1 MSTSA
6 RKPNYTLPIIV
17 MFFLFAM
24 ISFVTGFQNPFGVIL
39 KAQLGLSNFQ
49 SQLGAAANFI
59 AYAIMGIPAG
69 MLLQKRGYKFS
80 AISAVLVGL
89 LGVAIM
95 FASSYLESKNAIFT
109 IYIIGALIAGFSM
122 CMLNTVVNPMLNTL
136 GGGGNKGN
144 QLIQFGGTLN
154 SLAATICP
162 IFVGILIGN
171 VTQETS
177 MSDARP
183 ALYVA
188 GGIFLLAFIVLGL
201 AKLPEPIL
209 DEQKAKKAAG
219 IVEEQPSLAGA
230 LGFRHFILGA
240 LAIFLYIGIEIGVPQ
255 IANVFMTAPTL
266 EQAQA
271 KVDEYNA
278 QLAKLAAVDPVAAQV
293 ANEIVNYQGNVE
305 AAEEANPIEQA
316 FESASEAM
324 TDPST
329 VGIETASAQVA
340 GCDHA
345 CGKDDCEGPCEEPCN
360 DACGKAACEHGG
372 EACEHAHACDHH
384 ACEKACDSVCDEAG
398 SPSAE
403 IVAAKAIVDGE
414 VPAGLGMGAA
424 VAGALV
430 GMYWFMML
438 IGRLIGGVVGGKVS
452 SRSMLTIVSTAALIL
467 LLLGIFC
474 DPATTVKVPGFS
486 SAGGGLAFEMVDA
499 PINVLFF
506 VLCGLCTSVMWGGIF
521 NLAVEGLGKY
531 TAAAS
536 GFFMVMVC
544 GGGII
549 LPIQAG
555 IADAFGYLTS
565 YWVLV
570 ACAAYL
576 LFYALIGSKVT
587 KRAE

>member
-1 MSTSA
+1 MSTQT
-6 RKPNYTLPIIV
+6 RKPNYTLPIVV

-69 MLLQKRGYKFS
+69 ILLQRKGYKFS

-89 LGVAIM
+89 VGVVIM
-95 FASSYLESKNAIFT
+95 FLSSLVEGQQLIFT
-109 IYIIGALIAGFSM
+109 VYLIGALVAGFSM

-136 GGGGNKGN
+136 GGGGKTGN

-171 VTQETS
+171 VSKETS
-177 MSDARP
+177 LIDAQP

-188 GGIFLLAFIVLGL
+188 GSVFLLAFVVLAL

-209 DEQKAKKAAG
+209 DEIKANKAAG
-219 IVEEQPSLAGA
+219 KAAAAAPSLGGA
-230 LGFRHFILGA
+230 LGFRHFVLGA
-240 LAIFLYIGIEIGVPQ
+240 IAIFLYIGIEIGIPQ
-255 IANVFMTAPTL
+255 IANVYMTAQTT
-266 EQAQA
+266 EQAQETIRLYEAQNTVAETVDPMAAVVAEELATAEAEETATEALNHEEEGFIAASTEMADPSAAGIAEATAQEESA
-271 KVDEYNA
+271 KCTGNDCCDKKVITVDEYE
-278 QLAKLAAVDPVAAQV
+278 AAQ
-293 ANEIVNYQGNVE
+293 AIVNGDIK
-305 AAEEANPIEQA
+305 P
-316 FESASEAM
+316 
-324 TDPST
+324 
-329 VGIETASAQVA
+329 
-340 GCDHA
+340 
-345 CGKDDCEGPCEEPCN
+345 
-360 DACGKAACEHGG
+360 
-372 EACEHAHACDHH
+372 
-384 ACEKACDSVCDEAG
+384 
-398 SPSAE
+398 
-403 IVAAKAIVDGE
+403 
-414 VPAGLGMGAA
+414 GLGIGAA
-424 VAGALV
+424 IAGALV

-438 IGRLIGGVVGGKVS
+438 IGRLVGGVVGGKIS
-452 SRSMLTIVSTAALIL
+452 SRAMLTGVASLSLIL
-467 LLLGIFC
+467 ILAGIFA
-474 DPATTVKVPGFS
+474 DPATTVSAPGFS
-486 SAGGGLAFEMVDA
+486 SDGGSLSFGMFEV
-499 PINVLFF
+499 PINILFF

-531 TAAAS
+531 TAVAS
-536 GFFMVMVC
+536 GFFMLMVC

-555 IADAFGYLTS
+555 IADSFGYLSS

-576 LFYALIGSKVT
+576 LFYALIGSKVS
-587 KRAE
+587 KRDDSAA

>member
-1 MSTSA
+1 MSTQT
-6 RKPNYTLPIIV
+6 RKPNYTLPIVV

-69 MLLQKRGYKFS
+69 ILLQRKGYKFS

-89 LGVAIM
+89 VGVVIM
-95 FASSYLESKNAIFT
+95 FLSSLVEGQQLIFT
-109 IYIIGALIAGFSM
+109 VYLIGALVAGFSM

-136 GGGGNKGN
+136 GGGGKTGN

-171 VTQETS
+171 VSKETS
-177 MSDARP
+177 LIVAQP

-188 GGIFLLAFIVLGL
+188 GSVFLLAFVVLAL

-209 DEQKAKKAAG
+209 DEIKANKAAG
-219 IVEEQPSLAGA
+219 KAAAAAPSLGGA
-230 LGFRHFILGA
+230 LGFRHFVLGA
-240 LAIFLYIGIEIGVPQ
+240 IAIFLYIGIEIGIPQ
-255 IANVFMTAPTL
+255 IANVYMTAQTT
-266 EQAQA
+266 EQAQETIRLYEAQNTVAETVDPMAAVVAEELATAEAEETATEALNHEEEGFIAASTEMADPSAAGIAEATAQEESA
-271 KVDEYNA
+271 KCTGNDCCDKKVITVDEYE
-278 QLAKLAAVDPVAAQV
+278 AAQ
-293 ANEIVNYQGNVE
+293 AIVNGDIK
-305 AAEEANPIEQA
+305 P
-316 FESASEAM
+316 
-324 TDPST
+324 
-329 VGIETASAQVA
+329 
-340 GCDHA
+340 
-345 CGKDDCEGPCEEPCN
+345 
-360 DACGKAACEHGG
+360 
-372 EACEHAHACDHH
+372 
-384 ACEKACDSVCDEAG
+384 
-398 SPSAE
+398 
-403 IVAAKAIVDGE
+403 
-414 VPAGLGMGAA
+414 GLGIGAA
-424 VAGALV
+424 IAGALV

-438 IGRLIGGVVGGKVS
+438 IGRLVGGVVGGKIS
-452 SRSMLTIVSTAALIL
+452 SRAMLTGVASLSLIL
-467 LLLGIFC
+467 ILAGIFA
-474 DPATTVKVPGFS
+474 DPATTVSAPGFS
-486 SAGGGLAFEMVDA
+486 SDGGSLSFGMFEV
-499 PINVLFF
+499 PINILFF

-531 TAAAS
+531 TAVAS

-555 IADAFGYLTS
+555 IADSFGYLSS

-576 LFYALIGSKVT
+576 LFYALIGSKVS
-587 KRAE
+587 KRDDSAA

>member
-1 MSTSA
+1 MSTQT
-6 RKPNYTLPIIV
+6 RKPNYTLPIVV

-69 MLLQKRGYKFS
+69 ILLQRKGYKFS

-89 LGVAIM
+89 VGVVIM
-95 FASSYLESKNAIFT
+95 FLSSLVEGQQLIFT
-109 IYIIGALIAGFSM
+109 VYLIGALVAGFSM

-136 GGGGNKGN
+136 GGGGKTGN

-171 VTQETS
+171 VSKETS
-177 MSDARP
+177 LIDAQP

-188 GGIFLLAFIVLGL
+188 GSVFLLAFVVLAL

-209 DEQKAKKAAG
+209 DEIKANKAAG
-219 IVEEQPSLAGA
+219 KAAAAAPSLGGA
-230 LGFRHFILGA
+230 LGFRHFVLGA
-240 LAIFLYIGIEIGVPQ
+240 IAIFLYIGIEIGIPQ
-255 IANVFMTAPTL
+255 IANVYMTAQTT
-266 EQAQA
+266 EQAQETIRLYEAQNTVAETVDPMAAVVAEELATAEAEETATEALNHEEEGFIAASTEMADPSAAGIAEATAQEESA
-271 KVDEYNA
+271 KCTGNDCCDKKVITVDEYE
-278 QLAKLAAVDPVAAQV
+278 AAQ
-293 ANEIVNYQGNVE
+293 AIVNGDIK
-305 AAEEANPIEQA
+305 P
-316 FESASEAM
+316 
-324 TDPST
+324 
-329 VGIETASAQVA
+329 
-340 GCDHA
+340 
-345 CGKDDCEGPCEEPCN
+345 
-360 DACGKAACEHGG
+360 
-372 EACEHAHACDHH
+372 
-384 ACEKACDSVCDEAG
+384 
-398 SPSAE
+398 
-403 IVAAKAIVDGE
+403 
-414 VPAGLGMGAA
+414 GLGIGAA
-424 VAGALV
+424 TAGALV

-438 IGRLIGGVVGGKVS
+438 IGRLVGGVVGGKIS
-452 SRSMLTIVSTAALIL
+452 SRAMLTGVASLSLIL
-467 LLLGIFC
+467 ILAGIFA
-474 DPATTVKVPGFS
+474 DPATTVSAPGFS
-486 SAGGGLAFEMVDA
+486 SDGGSLSFGMFEV
-499 PINVLFF
+499 PINILFF

-531 TAAAS
+531 TAVAS

-555 IADAFGYLTS
+555 IADSFGYLSS

-576 LFYALIGSKVT
+576 LFYALIGSKVS
-587 KRAE
+587 KRDDSAA

>member
-1 MSTSA
+1 
-6 RKPNYTLPIIV
+6 

-69 MLLQKRGYKFS
+69 ILLQRKGYKFS

-89 LGVAIM
+89 VGVVIM
-95 FASSYLESKNAIFT
+95 FLSSLVEGQQLIFT
-109 IYIIGALIAGFSM
+109 IYLIGALVAGFSM

-136 GGGGNKGN
+136 GGGGKTGN

-171 VTQETS
+171 VSKETS
-177 MSDARP
+177 LIDAQP

-188 GGIFLLAFIVLGL
+188 GGVFLLAFVVLAL

-209 DEQKAKKAAG
+209 DEIKANKAAG
-219 IVEEQPSLAGA
+219 KAAAAAPSLGGA
-230 LGFRHFILGA
+230 LGFRHFVLGA
-240 LAIFLYIGIEIGVPQ
+240 IAIFLYIGIEIGIPQ
-255 IANVFMTAPTL
+255 IANVYMTAQTT
-266 EQAQA
+266 EQAQETIRLYEAQNTVAETVDPMAAVVAEELATAEAEETATEALNHEEEGFIAASTEMADPSAAGIAEATAQEESA
-271 KVDEYNA
+271 KCTGNDCCDKKVITVDEYE
-278 QLAKLAAVDPVAAQV
+278 AAQ
-293 ANEIVNYQGNVE
+293 AIVNGDIK
-305 AAEEANPIEQA
+305 P
-316 FESASEAM
+316 
-324 TDPST
+324 
-329 VGIETASAQVA
+329 
-340 GCDHA
+340 
-345 CGKDDCEGPCEEPCN
+345 
-360 DACGKAACEHGG
+360 
-372 EACEHAHACDHH
+372 
-384 ACEKACDSVCDEAG
+384 
-398 SPSAE
+398 
-403 IVAAKAIVDGE
+403 
-414 VPAGLGMGAA
+414 GLGIGAA
-424 VAGALV
+424 IAGALV

-438 IGRLIGGVVGGKVS
+438 IGRLVGGVVGGKIS
-452 SRSMLTIVSTAALIL
+452 SRAMLTGVASLSLIL
-467 LLLGIFC
+467 ILAGIFA
-474 DPATTVKVPGFS
+474 DPATTVSAPGFS
-486 SAGGGLAFEMVDA
+486 SDGGSLSFGMFEV
-499 PINVLFF
+499 PINILFF

-531 TAAAS
+531 TAVAS

-555 IADAFGYLTS
+555 IADSFGYLSS

-576 LFYALIGSKVT
+576 LFYALIGSKVS
-587 KRAE
+587 KRDDSAA

>member
-1 MSTSA
+1 MSTQT
-6 RKPNYTLPIIV
+6 RKPNYTLPIVV

-69 MLLQKRGYKFS
+69 ILLQRKGYKFS

-89 LGVAIM
+89 VGVVIM
-95 FASSYLESKNAIFT
+95 FLSSLVEGQQLIFT
-109 IYIIGALIAGFSM
+109 VYLIGALVAGFSM

-136 GGGGNKGN
+136 GGGGKTGN

-171 VTQETS
+171 VSKETS
-177 MSDARP
+177 LIDAQP

-188 GGIFLLAFIVLGL
+188 GSVFLLAFVVLAL

-209 DEQKAKKAAG
+209 DEIKANKAAG
-219 IVEEQPSLAGA
+219 KAAAAAPSLGGA
-230 LGFRHFILGA
+230 LGFRHFVLGA
-240 LAIFLYIGIEIGVPQ
+240 IAIFLYIGIEIGIPQ
-255 IANVFMTAPTL
+255 IANVYMTAQTT
-266 EQAQA
+266 EQAQETIRLYEAQNTVAETVDPMAAVVAEELATAEAEETATEALNHEEEGFIAASTEMADPSAAGIAEATAQEESA
-271 KVDEYNA
+271 KCTGNDCCDKKVITVDEYE
-278 QLAKLAAVDPVAAQV
+278 AAQ
-293 ANEIVNYQGNVE
+293 AIVNGDIK
-305 AAEEANPIEQA
+305 P
-316 FESASEAM
+316 
-324 TDPST
+324 
-329 VGIETASAQVA
+329 
-340 GCDHA
+340 
-345 CGKDDCEGPCEEPCN
+345 
-360 DACGKAACEHGG
+360 
-372 EACEHAHACDHH
+372 
-384 ACEKACDSVCDEAG
+384 
-398 SPSAE
+398 
-403 IVAAKAIVDGE
+403 
-414 VPAGLGMGAA
+414 GLGIGAA
-424 VAGALV
+424 IAGALV

-438 IGRLIGGVVGGKVS
+438 IGRLVGGVVGGKIS
-452 SRSMLTIVSTAALIL
+452 SRAMLTGVASLSLIL
-467 LLLGIFC
+467 ILAGIFA
-474 DPATTVKVPGFS
+474 DPATTVSAPGFS
-486 SAGGGLAFEMVDA
+486 SDGGSLSFGMFEV
-499 PINVLFF
+499 PINILFF

-531 TAAAS
+531 TAVAS

-555 IADAFGYLTS
+555 IADSFGYLST
-565 YWVLV
+565 YWVLA

-576 LFYALIGSKVT
+576 LFYALIGSKVS
-587 KRAE
+587 KRDDSAA

>member
-1 MSTSA
+1 MSTQT
-6 RKPNYTLPIIV
+6 RKPNYTLPIVV

-69 MLLQKRGYKFS
+69 ILLQRKGYKFS

-89 LGVAIM
+89 VGVVIM
-95 FASSYLESKNAIFT
+95 FLSSLVEGQQLIFT
-109 IYIIGALIAGFSM
+109 IYLIGALVAGFSM

-136 GGGGNKGN
+136 GGGGKTGN

-171 VTQETS
+171 VSKETS
-177 MSDARP
+177 LIDAQP

-188 GGIFLLAFIVLGL
+188 GGVFLLAFVVLAL

-209 DEQKAKKAAG
+209 DEIKANKAAG
-219 IVEEQPSLAGA
+219 KAAAAAPSLGGA
-230 LGFRHFILGA
+230 LGFRHFVLGA
-240 LAIFLYIGIEIGVPQ
+240 IAIFLYIGIEIGIPQ
-255 IANVFMTAPTL
+255 IANVYMTAQTT
-266 EQAQA
+266 EQAQETIRLYEAQNTVAETVDPMAAVVAEELATAEAEETATEALNHEEEGFIAASTEMADLSAAGIAEATAQEESA
-271 KVDEYNA
+271 KCTGNDCCDKKVITVDEYE
-278 QLAKLAAVDPVAAQV
+278 AAQ
-293 ANEIVNYQGNVE
+293 AIVNGDIK
-305 AAEEANPIEQA
+305 P
-316 FESASEAM
+316 
-324 TDPST
+324 
-329 VGIETASAQVA
+329 
-340 GCDHA
+340 
-345 CGKDDCEGPCEEPCN
+345 
-360 DACGKAACEHGG
+360 
-372 EACEHAHACDHH
+372 
-384 ACEKACDSVCDEAG
+384 
-398 SPSAE
+398 
-403 IVAAKAIVDGE
+403 
-414 VPAGLGMGAA
+414 GLGIGAA
-424 VAGALV
+424 IAGALV

-438 IGRLIGGVVGGKVS
+438 IGRLVGGVVGGKIS
-452 SRSMLTIVSTAALIL
+452 SRAMLTGVASLSLIL
-467 LLLGIFC
+467 ILAGIFA
-474 DPATTVKVPGFS
+474 DPATTVSAPGFS
-486 SAGGGLAFEMVDA
+486 SDGGSLSFGMFEV
-499 PINVLFF
+499 PINILFF

-531 TAAAS
+531 TAVAS

-555 IADAFGYLTS
+555 IADSFGYLSS

-576 LFYALIGSKVT
+576 LFYALIGSKVS
-587 KRAE
+587 KRDDSAA

>member
-1 MSTSA
+1 MSTQT
-6 RKPNYTLPIIV
+6 RKPNYTLPIVV

-69 MLLQKRGYKFS
+69 ILLQRKGYKFS

-89 LGVAIM
+89 VGVVIM
-95 FASSYLESKNAIFT
+95 FLSSLVEGQQLIFT
-109 IYIIGALIAGFSM
+109 IYLIGALVAGFSM

-136 GGGGNKGN
+136 GGGGKTGN

-171 VTQETS
+171 VSKETS
-177 MSDARP
+177 LIDAQP

-188 GGIFLLAFIVLGL
+188 GGVFLLAFVVLAL

-209 DEQKAKKAAG
+209 DEIKANKAAG
-219 IVEEQPSLAGA
+219 KAAAAAPSLGGA
-230 LGFRHFILGA
+230 LGFRHFVLGA
-240 LAIFLYIGIEIGVPQ
+240 IAIFLYIGIEIGIPQ
-255 IANVFMTAPTL
+255 IANVYMTAQTT
-266 EQAQA
+266 EQAQETIRLYEAQNTVAETVDPMAAVVAEELATAEAEETATEALNHEEEGFIAASTEMADPSAAGIAEATAQEESA
-271 KVDEYNA
+271 KCTGNDCCDKKVITVDEYE
-278 QLAKLAAVDPVAAQV
+278 AAQ
-293 ANEIVNYQGNVE
+293 AIVNGDIK
-305 AAEEANPIEQA
+305 P
-316 FESASEAM
+316 
-324 TDPST
+324 
-329 VGIETASAQVA
+329 
-340 GCDHA
+340 
-345 CGKDDCEGPCEEPCN
+345 
-360 DACGKAACEHGG
+360 
-372 EACEHAHACDHH
+372 
-384 ACEKACDSVCDEAG
+384 
-398 SPSAE
+398 
-403 IVAAKAIVDGE
+403 
-414 VPAGLGMGAA
+414 GLGIGAA
-424 VAGALV
+424 IAGALV

-438 IGRLIGGVVGGKVS
+438 IGRLVGGVVGGKIS
-452 SRSMLTIVSTAALIL
+452 SRAMLTGVASLSLIL
-467 LLLGIFC
+467 ILAGIFA
-474 DPATTVKVPGFS
+474 DPATTVSAPGFS
-486 SAGGGLAFEMVDA
+486 SDGGSLSFGMFEV
-499 PINVLFF
+499 PINILFF

-531 TAAAS
+531 TAVAS

-555 IADAFGYLTS
+555 IADSFGYLSS

-576 LFYALIGSKVT
+576 LFYALIGSKVS
-587 KRAE
+587 KRDDSAA

>member
-1 MSTSA
+1 MSTQT
-6 RKPNYTLPIIV
+6 RKPNYTLPIVV

-69 MLLQKRGYKFS
+69 ILLQRKGYKFS

-89 LGVAIM
+89 VGVVIM
-95 FASSYLESKNAIFT
+95 FLSSLVEGQQLIFT
-109 IYIIGALIAGFSM
+109 IYLIGALVAGFSM

-136 GGGGNKGN
+136 GGGGKTGN

-171 VTQETS
+171 VSKETS
-177 MSDARP
+177 LIDAQP

-188 GGIFLLAFIVLGL
+188 GGVFLLAFVVLAL

-209 DEQKAKKAAG
+209 DEIKANKAAG
-219 IVEEQPSLAGA
+219 KAAAAAPSLGGA
-230 LGFRHFILGA
+230 LGFRHFVLGA
-240 LAIFLYIGIEIGVPQ
+240 IAIFLYIGIEIGIPQ
-255 IANVFMTAPTL
+255 IATVYMTAQTT
-266 EQAQA
+266 EQAQETIRLYEAQNTVAETVDPMAAVVAEELATAEAEETATEALNHEEEGFIAASTEMADPSAAGIAEATAQEESA
-271 KVDEYNA
+271 KCTGNDCCDKKVITVDEYE
-278 QLAKLAAVDPVAAQV
+278 AAQ
-293 ANEIVNYQGNVE
+293 AIVNGDIK
-305 AAEEANPIEQA
+305 P
-316 FESASEAM
+316 
-324 TDPST
+324 
-329 VGIETASAQVA
+329 
-340 GCDHA
+340 
-345 CGKDDCEGPCEEPCN
+345 
-360 DACGKAACEHGG
+360 
-372 EACEHAHACDHH
+372 
-384 ACEKACDSVCDEAG
+384 
-398 SPSAE
+398 
-403 IVAAKAIVDGE
+403 
-414 VPAGLGMGAA
+414 GLGIGAA
-424 VAGALV
+424 IAGALV

-438 IGRLIGGVVGGKVS
+438 IGRLVGGVVGGKIS
-452 SRSMLTIVSTAALIL
+452 SRAMLTGVASLSLIL
-467 LLLGIFC
+467 ILAGIFA
-474 DPATTVKVPGFS
+474 DPATTVSAPGFS
-486 SAGGGLAFEMVDA
+486 SDGGSLSFGMFEV
-499 PINVLFF
+499 PINILFF

-531 TAAAS
+531 TAVAS

-555 IADAFGYLTS
+555 IADSFGYLSS

-576 LFYALIGSKVT
+576 LFYALIGSKVS
-587 KRAE
+587 KRDDSAA

>member
-1 MSTSA
+1 MSTQT
-6 RKPNYTLPIIV
+6 RKPNYTLPIVV

-69 MLLQKRGYKFS
+69 ILLQRKGYKFS

-89 LGVAIM
+89 VGVVIM
-95 FASSYLESKNAIFT
+95 FLSSLVEGQQLIFT
-109 IYIIGALIAGFSM
+109 IYLIGALVAGFSM
-122 CMLNTVVNPMLNTL
+122 FMLNTVVNPMLNTL
-136 GGGGNKGN
+136 GGGGKTGN

-171 VTQETS
+171 VSKETS
-177 MSDARP
+177 LIDAQP

-188 GGIFLLAFIVLGL
+188 GGVFLLAFVVLAL

-209 DEQKAKKAAG
+209 DEIKANKAAG
-219 IVEEQPSLAGA
+219 KAAAAAPSLGGA
-230 LGFRHFILGA
+230 LGFRHFVLGA
-240 LAIFLYIGIEIGVPQ
+240 IAIFLYIGIEIGIPQ
-255 IANVFMTAPTL
+255 IANVYMTAQTT
-266 EQAQA
+266 EQAQETIRLYEAQNTVAETVDPMAAVVAEELATAEAEETATEALNHEEEGFIAASTEMADPSAAGIAEATAQEESA
-271 KVDEYNA
+271 KCTGNDCCDKKVITVDEYE
-278 QLAKLAAVDPVAAQV
+278 AAQ
-293 ANEIVNYQGNVE
+293 AIVNGDIK
-305 AAEEANPIEQA
+305 P
-316 FESASEAM
+316 
-324 TDPST
+324 
-329 VGIETASAQVA
+329 
-340 GCDHA
+340 
-345 CGKDDCEGPCEEPCN
+345 
-360 DACGKAACEHGG
+360 
-372 EACEHAHACDHH
+372 
-384 ACEKACDSVCDEAG
+384 
-398 SPSAE
+398 
-403 IVAAKAIVDGE
+403 
-414 VPAGLGMGAA
+414 GLGIGAA
-424 VAGALV
+424 IAGALV

-438 IGRLIGGVVGGKVS
+438 IGRLVGGVVGGKIS
-452 SRSMLTIVSTAALIL
+452 SRAMLTGVASLSLIL
-467 LLLGIFC
+467 ILAGIFA
-474 DPATTVKVPGFS
+474 DPATTVSAPGFS
-486 SAGGGLAFEMVDA
+486 SDGGSLSFGMFEV
-499 PINVLFF
+499 PINILFF

-531 TAAAS
+531 TAVAS

-555 IADAFGYLTS
+555 IADSFGYLSS

-576 LFYALIGSKVT
+576 LFYALIGSKVS
-587 KRAE
+587 KRDDSAA

>member
-1 MSTSA
+1 MSTQT
-6 RKPNYTLPIIV
+6 RKPNYTLPIVV

-69 MLLQKRGYKFS
+69 ILLQRKGYKFS

-89 LGVAIM
+89 VGVVIM
-95 FASSYLESKNAIFT
+95 FLSSLVEGQQLIFT
-109 IYIIGALIAGFSM
+109 VYLIGALVAGFSM

-136 GGGGNKGN
+136 GGGGKTGN

-171 VTQETS
+171 VSKETS
-177 MSDARP
+177 LIDAQP

-188 GGIFLLAFIVLGL
+188 GSVFLLAFVVLAL

-209 DEQKAKKAAG
+209 DEIKANKAAG
-219 IVEEQPSLAGA
+219 KAAAAAPSLGGA
-230 LGFRHFILGA
+230 LGFRHFVLGA
-240 LAIFLYIGIEIGVPQ
+240 IAIFLYIGIEIGIPQ
-255 IANVFMTAPTL
+255 IANVYMTAQTT
-266 EQAQA
+266 EQAQETIRLYEAQNTVAETVDPMAAVVAEELATAEAEETATEALNHEEEGFIAASTEMADPSAAGIAEATAQEESA
-271 KVDEYNA
+271 KCTGNDCCDKKVITVDEYE
-278 QLAKLAAVDPVAAQV
+278 AAQ
-293 ANEIVNYQGNVE
+293 AIVNGDIK
-305 AAEEANPIEQA
+305 P
-316 FESASEAM
+316 
-324 TDPST
+324 
-329 VGIETASAQVA
+329 
-340 GCDHA
+340 
-345 CGKDDCEGPCEEPCN
+345 
-360 DACGKAACEHGG
+360 
-372 EACEHAHACDHH
+372 
-384 ACEKACDSVCDEAG
+384 
-398 SPSAE
+398 
-403 IVAAKAIVDGE
+403 
-414 VPAGLGMGAA
+414 GLGIGAA
-424 VAGALV
+424 IAGALV

-438 IGRLIGGVVGGKVS
+438 IGRLVGGVVGGKIS
-452 SRSMLTIVSTAALIL
+452 SRAMLTGVASLSLIL
-467 LLLGIFC
+467 ILAGIFA
-474 DPATTVKVPGFS
+474 DPATTVSAPGFS
-486 SAGGGLAFEMVDA
+486 SDGGSLSFGMFEV
-499 PINVLFF
+499 PINILFF

-531 TAAAS
+531 TAVAS

-555 IADAFGYLTS
+555 IADSFGYLSS

-576 LFYALIGSKVT
+576 LFYALIGSKVS
-587 KRAE
+587 KRDAAQPEKSQTDNPSHEIPKGL

>member
-1 MSTSA
+1 MSTQT
-6 RKPNYTLPIIV
+6 RKPNYTLPIVV

-69 MLLQKRGYKFS
+69 ILLQRKGYKFS

-89 LGVAIM
+89 VGVVIM
-95 FASSYLESKNAIFT
+95 FLSSLVEGQQLIFT
-109 IYIIGALIAGFSM
+109 VYLIGALVAGFSM

-136 GGGGNKGN
+136 GGGGKTGN

-171 VTQETS
+171 VSKETS
-177 MSDARP
+177 LIDAQP

-188 GGIFLLAFIVLGL
+188 GSVFLLAFVVLAL

-209 DEQKAKKAAG
+209 DEIKANKAAG
-219 IVEEQPSLAGA
+219 KAAAAAPSLGGA
-230 LGFRHFILGA
+230 LGFRHFVLGA
-240 LAIFLYIGIEIGVPQ
+240 IAIFLYIGIEIGIPQ
-255 IANVFMTAPTL
+255 IANVYMTAQTT
-266 EQAQA
+266 EQAQETIRLYEAQNTVAETVDPMAAVVAEELATAEAEETATEALNHEEEGFIAASTEMADPSAAGIAEATAQEESA
-271 KVDEYNA
+271 KCTGNDCCDKKVITVDEYE
-278 QLAKLAAVDPVAAQV
+278 AAQ
-293 ANEIVNYQGNVE
+293 AIVNGDIK
-305 AAEEANPIEQA
+305 P
-316 FESASEAM
+316 
-324 TDPST
+324 
-329 VGIETASAQVA
+329 
-340 GCDHA
+340 
-345 CGKDDCEGPCEEPCN
+345 
-360 DACGKAACEHGG
+360 
-372 EACEHAHACDHH
+372 
-384 ACEKACDSVCDEAG
+384 
-398 SPSAE
+398 
-403 IVAAKAIVDGE
+403 
-414 VPAGLGMGAA
+414 GLGIGAA
-424 VAGALV
+424 IAGALV

-438 IGRLIGGVVGGKVS
+438 IGRLVGGVVGGKIS
-452 SRSMLTIVSTAALIL
+452 SRAMLTGVASLSLIL
-467 LLLGIFC
+467 ILAGIFA
-474 DPATTVKVPGFS
+474 DPATTVSAPGFS
-486 SAGGGLAFEMVDA
+486 SDGGSLSFGMFEV
-499 PINVLFF
+499 PINILFF

-531 TAAAS
+531 TAVAS

-555 IADAFGYLTS
+555 IADSFGYLSS

-570 ACAAYL
+570 ACTAYL
-576 LFYALIGSKVT
+576 LFYALIGSKVS
-587 KRAE
+587 KRDDSAA

>member
-1 MSTSA
+1 MSTQT
-6 RKPNYTLPIIV
+6 RKPNYTLPIVV

-69 MLLQKRGYKFS
+69 ILLQRKGYKFS

-89 LGVAIM
+89 VGVVIM
-95 FASSYLESKNAIFT
+95 FLSSLVEGQQLIFT
-109 IYIIGALIAGFSM
+109 IYLIGALVAGFSM

-136 GGGGNKGN
+136 GGGGKTGN

-171 VTQETS
+171 VSKETS
-177 MSDARP
+177 LIDAQP

-188 GGIFLLAFIVLGL
+188 GGVFLLAFVVLAL

-209 DEQKAKKAAG
+209 DEIKANKAAG
-219 IVEEQPSLAGA
+219 KAAAAAPSLGGA
-230 LGFRHFILGA
+230 LGFRHFVLGA
-240 LAIFLYIGIEIGVPQ
+240 IAIFLYIGIEIGIPQ
-255 IANVFMTAPTL
+255 IANVYMTAQTT
-266 EQAQA
+266 EQAQETIRLYEA
-271 KVDEYNA
+271 QNTVAETVDPM
-278 QLAKLAAVDPVAAQV
+278 AAVVAEELATAEAEETATEALNHEEEGFIAASTEMADPSAAGIAEATAQEESAKCTGNDCCDKKVITVDKYEAAQ
-293 ANEIVNYQGNVE
+293 AIVNGDIK
-305 AAEEANPIEQA
+305 P
-316 FESASEAM
+316 
-324 TDPST
+324 
-329 VGIETASAQVA
+329 
-340 GCDHA
+340 
-345 CGKDDCEGPCEEPCN
+345 
-360 DACGKAACEHGG
+360 
-372 EACEHAHACDHH
+372 
-384 ACEKACDSVCDEAG
+384 
-398 SPSAE
+398 
-403 IVAAKAIVDGE
+403 
-414 VPAGLGMGAA
+414 GLGIGAA
-424 VAGALV
+424 IAGALV

-438 IGRLIGGVVGGKVS
+438 IGRLVGGVVGGKIS
-452 SRSMLTIVSTAALIL
+452 SRAMLTGVASLSLIL
-467 LLLGIFC
+467 ILAGIFA
-474 DPATTVKVPGFS
+474 DPATTVSAPGFS
-486 SAGGGLAFEMVDA
+486 SDGGSLSFGMFEV
-499 PINVLFF
+499 PINILFF

-531 TAAAS
+531 TAVAS

-555 IADAFGYLTS
+555 IADSFGYLSS

-576 LFYALIGSKVT
+576 LFYALIGSKVS
-587 KRAE
+587 KRDDSAA

>member
-1 MSTSA
+1 MSTQT
-6 RKPNYTLPIIV
+6 RKPNYTLPIVV

-69 MLLQKRGYKFS
+69 ILLQRKGYKFS

-89 LGVAIM
+89 VGVVIM
-95 FASSYLESKNAIFT
+95 FLSSLVEGQQLIFT
-109 IYIIGALIAGFSM
+109 IYLIGALVAGFSM

-136 GGGGNKGN
+136 GGGGKTGN

-171 VTQETS
+171 VSKETS
-177 MSDARP
+177 LIDAQP

-188 GGIFLLAFIVLGL
+188 GGVFLLAFVVLAL

-209 DEQKAKKAAG
+209 DEIKANKAAG
-219 IVEEQPSLAGA
+219 KAAAAAPSLGGA
-230 LGFRHFILGA
+230 LGFRHFVLGA
-240 LAIFLYIGIEIGVPQ
+240 IAIFLYIGIEIGIPQ
-255 IANVFMTAPTL
+255 IANVYMTAQTT
-266 EQAQA
+266 EQAQETIRLYEAQNTVAETVDPMAAVVAEELATAEAEETATEALNLEEEGFIAASTEMADPSAAGIAEATAQEESA
-271 KVDEYNA
+271 KCTGNDCCDKKVITVDEYE
-278 QLAKLAAVDPVAAQV
+278 AAQ
-293 ANEIVNYQGNVE
+293 AIVNGDIK
-305 AAEEANPIEQA
+305 P
-316 FESASEAM
+316 
-324 TDPST
+324 
-329 VGIETASAQVA
+329 
-340 GCDHA
+340 
-345 CGKDDCEGPCEEPCN
+345 
-360 DACGKAACEHGG
+360 
-372 EACEHAHACDHH
+372 
-384 ACEKACDSVCDEAG
+384 
-398 SPSAE
+398 
-403 IVAAKAIVDGE
+403 
-414 VPAGLGMGAA
+414 GLGIGAA
-424 VAGALV
+424 IAGALV

-438 IGRLIGGVVGGKVS
+438 IGRLVGGVVGGKIS
-452 SRSMLTIVSTAALIL
+452 SRAMLTGVASLSLIL
-467 LLLGIFC
+467 ILAGIFA
-474 DPATTVKVPGFS
+474 DPATTVSAPGFS
-486 SAGGGLAFEMVDA
+486 SDGGSLSFGMFEV
-499 PINVLFF
+499 PINILFF

-531 TAAAS
+531 TAVAS

-555 IADAFGYLTS
+555 IADSFGYLSS

-576 LFYALIGSKVT
+576 LFYALIGSKVS
-587 KRAE
+587 KRDDSAA

>member
-95 FASSYLESKNAIFT
+95 FASSYLECNNAIFT
-109 IYIIGALIAGFSM
+109 VYIIGALVAGFSM

-144 QLIQFGGTLN
+144 QLIQFGGTCN

-171 VTQETS
+171 VSQETS
-177 MSDARP
+177 LIDARP

-209 DEQKAKKAAG
+209 EEQKAKKAAG
-219 IVEEQPSLAGA
+219 VVEEQPSLAGA
-230 LGFRHFILGA
+230 LSFRHFVLGA

-255 IANVFMTAPTL
+255 IANVYMTAPTM

-271 KVDEYNA
+271 TINDYNA
-278 QLAKLAAVDPVAAQV
+278 ELAKLAAVDPVAAQV
-293 ANEIVNYQGNVE
+293 VDELVEYQGNVD
-305 AAEEANPIEQA
+305 AAESANPIEEA
-316 FESASEAM
+316 FEAASEAIA
-324 TDPST
+324 DPAA
-329 VGIETASAQVA
+329 VGMAEAATEIDSACA
-340 GCDHA
+340 GDCADCD
-345 CGKDDCEGPCEEPCN
+345 KTTCEKPC
-360 DACGKAACEHGG
+360 D
-372 EACEHAHACDHH
+372 
-384 ACEKACDSVCDEAG
+384 KACDTACTETAVDAENL
-398 SPSAE
+398 PAE
-403 IVAAKAIVDGE
+403 IVAAQAIVDGN

-424 VAGALV
+424 LAGALV

-438 IGRLIGGVVGGKVS
+438 IGRLIGGVIGGKVS
-452 SRSMLTIVSTAALIL
+452 SRAMLTFVSTVALIL

-474 DPATTVKVPGFS
+474 DTSTTVSVPGFS
-486 SAGGGLAFEMVDA
+486 NAGGSLSFEMVPA
-499 PINVLFF
+499 PINILFF

-531 TAAAS
+531 TAAGS

-549 LPIQAG
+549 LPLQASM
-555 IADAFGYLTS
+555 ADSFGYLAS

-576 LFYALIGSKVT
+576 LFYALVGSKVS

>member
-1 MSTSA
+1 MSTQT
-6 RKPNYTLPIIV
+6 RKPNYTLPIVV

-69 MLLQKRGYKFS
+69 ILLQRKGYKFS

-89 LGVAIM
+89 VGVVIM
-95 FASSYLESKNAIFT
+95 FLSSLVEGQQLIFT
-109 IYIIGALIAGFSM
+109 VYLIGALVAGFSM

-136 GGGGNKGN
+136 GGGGKTGN

-171 VTQETS
+171 VSKETS
-177 MSDARP
+177 LIDAQP

-188 GGIFLLAFIVLGL
+188 GGVFLLAFVVLAL

-209 DEQKAKKAAG
+209 DEIKANKAAG
-219 IVEEQPSLAGA
+219 KAAAAAPSLGGA
-230 LGFRHFILGA
+230 LGFRHFVLGA
-240 LAIFLYIGIEIGVPQ
+240 IAIFLYIGIEIGIPQ
-255 IANVFMTAPTL
+255 IANVYMTAQTT
-266 EQAQA
+266 EQAQ
-271 KVDEYNA
+271 ETIRLYEA
-278 QLAKLAAVDPVAAQV
+278 QNTAVEAVDPMAAVVAEELAT
-293 ANEIVNYQGNVE
+293 AEAE
-305 AAEEANPIEQA
+305 ETAAEALNHEEEGFIA
-316 FESASEAM
+316 ASTEM
-324 TDPST
+324 TDPSAA
-329 VGIETASAQVA
+329 GIAEATAQEESAK
-340 GCDHA
+340 CT
-345 CGKDDCEGPCEEPCN
+345 GKD
-360 DACGKAACEHGG
+360 CGDKKVITVDEYEAAQ
-372 EACEHAHACDHH
+372 
-384 ACEKACDSVCDEAG
+384 
-398 SPSAE
+398 
-403 IVAAKAIVDGE
+403 AIVNGDIK
-414 VPAGLGMGAA
+414 PGLGIGAA
-424 VAGALV
+424 IAGALV

-438 IGRLIGGVVGGKVS
+438 IGRLVGGVVGGKIS
-452 SRSMLTIVSTAALIL
+452 SRAMLTGVASLSLIL
-467 LLLGIFC
+467 ILAGIFA
-474 DPATTVKVPGFS
+474 DPATTVSAPGFS
-486 SAGGGLAFEMVDA
+486 SDGGSLSFGMFEV
-499 PINVLFF
+499 PINILFF

-531 TAAAS
+531 TAVAS

-555 IADAFGYLTS
+555 IADSFGYLSS

-576 LFYALIGSKVT
+576 LFYALIGSKVS
-587 KRAE
+587 KRDDSAA

>member
-1 MSTSA
+1 MSTQT
-6 RKPNYTLPIIV
+6 RKPNYTLPIVV

-69 MLLQKRGYKFS
+69 ILLQRKGYKFS

-89 LGVAIM
+89 VGVVIM
-95 FASSYLESKNAIFT
+95 FLSSLVEGQQLIFT
-109 IYIIGALIAGFSM
+109 IYLIGALVAGFSM

-136 GGGGNKGN
+136 GGGGKTGN

-171 VTQETS
+171 VSKETS
-177 MSDARP
+177 LIDAQP

-188 GGIFLLAFIVLGL
+188 GGVFLLAFVVLAL

-209 DEQKAKKAAG
+209 DEIKANKAAG
-219 IVEEQPSLAGA
+219 KAAAAAPSLGGA
-230 LGFRHFILGA
+230 LGFRHFVLGA
-240 LAIFLYIGIEIGVPQ
+240 IAIFLYIGIEIGIPQ
-255 IANVFMTAPTL
+255 IANVYMTAQTT
-266 EQAQA
+266 EQAQETIRLYEAQNTVAETVDPMAAVVAEELATAEAEETATEALNHEEEGFIAASTEMADPSAAGIAEATAQEESA
-271 KVDEYNA
+271 KCIGNDCCDKKVITVDEYE
-278 QLAKLAAVDPVAAQV
+278 AAQ
-293 ANEIVNYQGNVE
+293 AIVNGDIK
-305 AAEEANPIEQA
+305 P
-316 FESASEAM
+316 
-324 TDPST
+324 
-329 VGIETASAQVA
+329 
-340 GCDHA
+340 
-345 CGKDDCEGPCEEPCN
+345 
-360 DACGKAACEHGG
+360 
-372 EACEHAHACDHH
+372 
-384 ACEKACDSVCDEAG
+384 
-398 SPSAE
+398 
-403 IVAAKAIVDGE
+403 
-414 VPAGLGMGAA
+414 GLGIGAA
-424 VAGALV
+424 IAGALV

-438 IGRLIGGVVGGKVS
+438 IGRLVGGVVGGKIS
-452 SRSMLTIVSTAALIL
+452 SRAMLTGVASLSLIL
-467 LLLGIFC
+467 ILAGIFA
-474 DPATTVKVPGFS
+474 DPATTVSAPGFS
-486 SAGGGLAFEMVDA
+486 SDGGSLSFGMFEV
-499 PINVLFF
+499 PINILFF

-531 TAAAS
+531 TAVAS

-555 IADAFGYLTS
+555 IADSFGYLSS

-576 LFYALIGSKVT
+576 LFYALIGSKVS
-587 KRAE
+587 KRDDSAA

>member
-1 MSTSA
+1 MSTQT
-6 RKPNYTLPIIV
+6 RKPNYTLPIVV

-59 AYAIMGIPAG
+59 AYAIMGIPG
-69 MLLQKRGYKFS
+69 GILLQRKGYKFS

-89 LGVAIM
+89 VGVVIM
-95 FASSYLESKNAIFT
+95 FLSSLVEGQQLIFT
-109 IYIIGALIAGFSM
+109 IYLIGALVAGFSM

-136 GGGGNKGN
+136 GGGGKTGN

-171 VTQETS
+171 VSKETS
-177 MSDARP
+177 LIDAQP

-188 GGIFLLAFIVLGL
+188 GGVFLLAFVVLAL

-209 DEQKAKKAAG
+209 DEIKANKAAG
-219 IVEEQPSLAGA
+219 KAAAAAPSLGGA
-230 LGFRHFILGA
+230 LGFRHFVLGA
-240 LAIFLYIGIEIGVPQ
+240 IAIFLYIGIEIGIPQ
-255 IANVFMTAPTL
+255 IANVYMTAQTT
-266 EQAQA
+266 EQAQETIRLYEAQNTVAETVDPMAAVVAEELATAEAEETATEALNHEEEGFIAASTEMADPSAAGIAEATAQEESA
-271 KVDEYNA
+271 KCTGNDCCDKKVITVDEYE
-278 QLAKLAAVDPVAAQV
+278 AAQ
-293 ANEIVNYQGNVE
+293 AIVNGDIK
-305 AAEEANPIEQA
+305 P
-316 FESASEAM
+316 
-324 TDPST
+324 
-329 VGIETASAQVA
+329 
-340 GCDHA
+340 
-345 CGKDDCEGPCEEPCN
+345 
-360 DACGKAACEHGG
+360 
-372 EACEHAHACDHH
+372 
-384 ACEKACDSVCDEAG
+384 
-398 SPSAE
+398 
-403 IVAAKAIVDGE
+403 
-414 VPAGLGMGAA
+414 GLGIGAA
-424 VAGALV
+424 IAGALV

-438 IGRLIGGVVGGKVS
+438 IGRLVGGVVGGKIS
-452 SRSMLTIVSTAALIL
+452 SRAMLTGVASLSLIL
-467 LLLGIFC
+467 ILAGIFA
-474 DPATTVKVPGFS
+474 DPATTVSAPGFS
-486 SAGGGLAFEMVDA
+486 SDGGSLSFGMFEV
-499 PINVLFF
+499 PINILFF

-531 TAAAS
+531 TAVAS

-555 IADAFGYLTS
+555 IADSFGYLSS

-576 LFYALIGSKVT
+576 LFYALIGSKVS
-587 KRAE
+587 KRDDSAA

>member
-1 MSTSA
+1 MSTQT
-6 RKPNYTLPIIV
+6 RKPNYTLPIVV

-69 MLLQKRGYKFS
+69 ILLQRKGYKFS

-89 LGVAIM
+89 VGVVIM
-95 FASSYLESKNAIFT
+95 FLSSLVEGQQLIFT
-109 IYIIGALIAGFSM
+109 VYLIGALVAGFSM

-136 GGGGNKGN
+136 GGGGKTGN

-171 VTQETS
+171 VSKETS
-177 MSDARP
+177 LIDAQP

-188 GGIFLLAFIVLGL
+188 GGVFLLAFVVLAL

-209 DEQKAKKAAG
+209 DEIKANKAAG
-219 IVEEQPSLAGA
+219 KAAAAAPSLGGA
-230 LGFRHFILGA
+230 LGFRHFVLGA
-240 LAIFLYIGIEIGVPQ
+240 IAIFLYIGIEIGIPQ
-255 IANVFMTAPTL
+255 IANVYMTAQTT
-266 EQAQA
+266 EQAQETIRLYEAQNTVAETVDPMAAVVAEELATAEAEETATEALNHEEEGFIAASTEMADPSAAGIAEATAQEESA
-271 KVDEYNA
+271 KCTGNDCCDKKVITVDEYE
-278 QLAKLAAVDPVAAQV
+278 AAQ
-293 ANEIVNYQGNVE
+293 AIVNGDIK
-305 AAEEANPIEQA
+305 P
-316 FESASEAM
+316 
-324 TDPST
+324 
-329 VGIETASAQVA
+329 
-340 GCDHA
+340 
-345 CGKDDCEGPCEEPCN
+345 
-360 DACGKAACEHGG
+360 
-372 EACEHAHACDHH
+372 
-384 ACEKACDSVCDEAG
+384 
-398 SPSAE
+398 
-403 IVAAKAIVDGE
+403 
-414 VPAGLGMGAA
+414 GLGIGAA
-424 VAGALV
+424 IAGALV

-438 IGRLIGGVVGGKVS
+438 IGRLVGGVVGGKIS
-452 SRSMLTIVSTAALIL
+452 SRAMLTGVASLSLIL
-467 LLLGIFC
+467 ILAGIFA
-474 DPATTVKVPGFS
+474 DPATTVSAPGFS
-486 SAGGGLAFEMVDA
+486 SDGGSLSFGMFEV
-499 PINVLFF
+499 PINILFF

-531 TAAAS
+531 TAVAS

-555 IADAFGYLTS
+555 IADSFGYLSS

-576 LFYALIGSKVT
+576 LFYALIGSKVS
-587 KRAE
+587 KRDDSAA

>member
-1 MSTSA
+1 MSTQT
-6 RKPNYTLPIIV
+6 RKPNYTLPIVV

-69 MLLQKRGYKFS
+69 ILLQRKGYKFS

-89 LGVAIM
+89 VGVVIM
-95 FASSYLESKNAIFT
+95 FLSSLVEGQQLIFT
-109 IYIIGALIAGFSM
+109 IYLIGALVAGFSM

-136 GGGGNKGN
+136 GGGGKTGN

-171 VTQETS
+171 VSKETS
-177 MSDARP
+177 LIDAQP

-188 GGIFLLAFIVLGL
+188 GGVFLLAFVVLAL

-209 DEQKAKKAAG
+209 DEIKANKAAG
-219 IVEEQPSLAGA
+219 KAAAAAPSLGGA
-230 LGFRHFILGA
+230 LGFRHFVLGA
-240 LAIFLYIGIEIGVPQ
+240 IAIFLYIGIEIGIPQ
-255 IANVFMTAPTL
+255 IANVYMTAQTT
-266 EQAQA
+266 EQAQETIRLYEAQNTVAETVDPMAAVVAEELATAEAEETTTEALNHEEEGFIAASTEMADTSAAGIAEATAQEESA
-271 KVDEYNA
+271 KCTGKGCSDKKVITVDEYE
-278 QLAKLAAVDPVAAQV
+278 AAQ
-293 ANEIVNYQGNVE
+293 AIVNGNIK
-305 AAEEANPIEQA
+305 P
-316 FESASEAM
+316 
-324 TDPST
+324 
-329 VGIETASAQVA
+329 
-340 GCDHA
+340 
-345 CGKDDCEGPCEEPCN
+345 
-360 DACGKAACEHGG
+360 
-372 EACEHAHACDHH
+372 
-384 ACEKACDSVCDEAG
+384 
-398 SPSAE
+398 
-403 IVAAKAIVDGE
+403 
-414 VPAGLGMGAA
+414 GLGIGAA
-424 VAGALV
+424 IAGALV

-438 IGRLIGGVVGGKVS
+438 IGRLVGGVVGGKIS
-452 SRSMLTIVSTAALIL
+452 SRAMLTGVASLSLIL
-467 LLLGIFC
+467 ILAGIFA
-474 DPATTVKVPGFS
+474 DPATTVSAPGFS
-486 SAGGGLAFEMVDA
+486 SDGGSLSFGMFEV
-499 PINVLFF
+499 PINILFF

-531 TAAAS
+531 TAVAS

-555 IADAFGYLTS
+555 IADSFGYLSS

-576 LFYALIGSKVT
+576 LFYALIGSKVS
-587 KRAE
+587 KRDDSAA

>member
-1 MSTSA
+1 MSTQT
-6 RKPNYTLPIIV
+6 RKPNYTLPIVV

-69 MLLQKRGYKFS
+69 ILLQRKGYKFS

-89 LGVAIM
+89 VGVVIM
-95 FASSYLESKNAIFT
+95 FLSSLVEGQQLIFT
-109 IYIIGALIAGFSM
+109 IYLIGALVAGFSM
-122 CMLNTVVNPMLNTL
+122 CMLNTVVNPMLNLL

-171 VTQETS
+171 VSKETS
-177 MSDARP
+177 LIDAQP

-188 GGIFLLAFIVLGL
+188 GGVFLLAFVVLAL

-209 DEQKAKKAAG
+209 DEIKANKAAG
-219 IVEEQPSLAGA
+219 KAAAAAPSLGGA
-230 LGFRHFILGA
+230 LGFRHFVLGA
-240 LAIFLYIGIEIGVPQ
+240 IAIFLYIGIEIGIPQ
-255 IANVFMTAPTL
+255 IANVYMTAQTT
-266 EQAQA
+266 EQAQETIRLYEAQNTVAETVDPMAAVVAEELATAEAEETATEALNHEEEGFIAASTEMADPSAAGIAEATAQEESA
-271 KVDEYNA
+271 KCTGNDCCDKKVITVDEYE
-278 QLAKLAAVDPVAAQV
+278 AAQ
-293 ANEIVNYQGNVE
+293 AIVNGDIK
-305 AAEEANPIEQA
+305 P
-316 FESASEAM
+316 
-324 TDPST
+324 
-329 VGIETASAQVA
+329 
-340 GCDHA
+340 
-345 CGKDDCEGPCEEPCN
+345 
-360 DACGKAACEHGG
+360 
-372 EACEHAHACDHH
+372 
-384 ACEKACDSVCDEAG
+384 
-398 SPSAE
+398 
-403 IVAAKAIVDGE
+403 
-414 VPAGLGMGAA
+414 GLGIGAA
-424 VAGALV
+424 IAGALV

-438 IGRLIGGVVGGKVS
+438 IGRLVGGVVGGKIS
-452 SRSMLTIVSTAALIL
+452 SRAMLTGVASLSLIL
-467 LLLGIFC
+467 ILAGIFA
-474 DPATTVKVPGFS
+474 DPATTVSAPGFS
-486 SAGGGLAFEMVDA
+486 SDGGSLSFGMFEV
-499 PINVLFF
+499 PINILFF

-521 NLAVEGLGKY
+521 NLTVEGLGKY
-531 TAAAS
+531 TAVAS

-555 IADAFGYLTS
+555 IADSFGYLSS

-576 LFYALIGSKVT
+576 LFYALIGSKVS
-587 KRAE
+587 KRDDSAA

>member
-95 FASSYLESKNAIFT
+95 FASSYLDGNNAIFT
-109 IYIIGALIAGFSM
+109 VYIIGALVAGFSM

-144 QLIQFGGTLN
+144 QLIQFGGTCN

-171 VTQETS
+171 VSQETS
-177 MSDARP
+177 LIDARP

-188 GGIFLLAFIVLGL
+188 GGIFLLAFVVLGL

-209 DEQKAKKAAG
+209 EEQKAKKAAG
-219 IVEEQPSLAGA
+219 VVEEQPSVAGA
-230 LGFRHFILGA
+230 LGFRHFVLGA
-240 LAIFLYIGIEIGVPQ
+240 LGIFLYIGLEIGVPQ
-255 IANVFMTAPTL
+255 IANVYMTAPTL

-271 KVDEYNA
+271 TVDAYNA
-278 QLAKLAAVDPVAAQV
+278 DLAKLAAVDPVAAQV
-293 ANEIVNYQGNVE
+293 VDELVDYQGNVE
-305 AAEEANPIEQA
+305 AAESVNPIEEA
-316 FESASEAM
+316 FEKASEAIA
-324 TDPST
+324 DPAA
-329 VGIETASAQVA
+329 VGMAEAASEI
-340 GCDHA
+340 DSA
-345 CGKDDCEGPCEEPCN
+345 CTDCE
-360 DACGKAACEHGG
+360 K
-372 EACEHAHACDHH
+372 EACTKSCETPCDKGCT
-384 ACEKACDSVCDEAG
+384 AAAANADNLPADV
-398 SPSAE
+398 
-403 IVAAKAIVDGE
+403 VAAKAIVDGS

-424 VAGALV
+424 VAGALC

-452 SRSMLTIVSTAALIL
+452 SRAMLTFVSTAALVL

-474 DPATTVKVPGFS
+474 DTATTVSVPGFS
-486 SAGGGLAFEMVDA
+486 NAGGSLSFEMVPA
-499 PINVLFF
+499 PVNILFF

-531 TAAAS
+531 TAAGS

-549 LPIQAG
+549 LPLQASM
-555 IADAFGYLTS
+555 ADSFGYLAS

-576 LFYALIGSKVT
+576 LFYALVGSKVS

>member
-1 MSTSA
+1 MSTQT
-6 RKPNYTLPIIV
+6 RKPNYTLPIVV

-69 MLLQKRGYKFS
+69 ILLQRKGYKFS

-89 LGVAIM
+89 VGVVIM
-95 FASSYLESKNAIFT
+95 FLSSLVEGQQLIFT
-109 IYIIGALIAGFSM
+109 VYLIGALVAGFSM

-136 GGGGNKGN
+136 GGGGKTGN

-171 VTQETS
+171 VSKETS
-177 MSDARP
+177 LIDAQP

-188 GGIFLLAFIVLGL
+188 GSVFLLAFVVLAL

-209 DEQKAKKAAG
+209 DEIKANKAAG
-219 IVEEQPSLAGA
+219 KAAAAAPSLGGA
-230 LGFRHFILGA
+230 LGFRHFVLGA
-240 LAIFLYIGIEIGVPQ
+240 IAIFLYIGIEIGIPQ
-255 IANVFMTAPTL
+255 IANVYMTAQTT
-266 EQAQA
+266 EQAQETIRLYEAQNTVAETVDPMAAVVAEELATAEAEETATEALNHEEEGFIAASTEMADPSAAGIAEATAQEESA
-271 KVDEYNA
+271 KCTGNDCCDKKVITVDEYE
-278 QLAKLAAVDPVAAQV
+278 AAQ
-293 ANEIVNYQGNVE
+293 AIVNGDIK
-305 AAEEANPIEQA
+305 P
-316 FESASEAM
+316 
-324 TDPST
+324 
-329 VGIETASAQVA
+329 
-340 GCDHA
+340 
-345 CGKDDCEGPCEEPCN
+345 
-360 DACGKAACEHGG
+360 
-372 EACEHAHACDHH
+372 
-384 ACEKACDSVCDEAG
+384 
-398 SPSAE
+398 
-403 IVAAKAIVDGE
+403 
-414 VPAGLGMGAA
+414 GLGIGAA
-424 VAGALV
+424 IAGALV

-438 IGRLIGGVVGGKVS
+438 IGRLVGGVVGGKIS
-452 SRSMLTIVSTAALIL
+452 SRAMLTGVASLSLIL
-467 LLLGIFC
+467 ILAGIFA
-474 DPATTVKVPGFS
+474 DPATTVSAPGFS
-486 SAGGGLAFEMVDA
+486 SDGGSLSFGMFEV
-499 PINVLFF
+499 PINILFF

-531 TAAAS
+531 TAVAS

-555 IADAFGYLTS
+555 IADSFGYLSS

-576 LFYALIGSKVT
+576 LFYALIGSKVS
-587 KRAE
+587 KRDDSAA

>member
-1 MSTSA
+1 MSTQT
-6 RKPNYTLPIIV
+6 RKPNYTLPIVV

-69 MLLQKRGYKFS
+69 ILLQRKGYKFS

-89 LGVAIM
+89 VGVVIM
-95 FASSYLESKNAIFT
+95 FLSSLVEGQQLIFT
-109 IYIIGALIAGFSM
+109 VYLIGALVAGFSM

-136 GGGGNKGN
+136 GGGGKTGN

-171 VTQETS
+171 VSKETS
-177 MSDARP
+177 LIDAQP

-188 GGIFLLAFIVLGL
+188 GSVFLLAFVVLAL

-209 DEQKAKKAAG
+209 DEIKANKAAG
-219 IVEEQPSLAGA
+219 KAAAAAPSLGGA
-230 LGFRHFILGA
+230 LGFRHFVLGA
-240 LAIFLYIGIEIGVPQ
+240 IAIFLYIGIEIGIPQ
-255 IANVFMTAPTL
+255 IANVYMTAQTT
-266 EQAQA
+266 EQAQETIRLYEA
-271 KVDEYNA
+271 QNTVAETVDPM
-278 QLAKLAAVDPVAAQV
+278 AAVV
-293 ANEIVNYQGNVE
+293 
-305 AAEEANPIEQA
+305 AEELATAEAEETATEALNHEEEGFIAASTEMADPSAAGIAEATAQE
-316 FESASEAM
+316 ESAKC
-324 TDPST
+324 TGNDCCDKKVIT
-329 VGIETASAQVA
+329 VNGDI
-340 GCDHA
+340 
-345 CGKDDCEGPCEEPCN
+345 KP
-360 DACGKAACEHGG
+360 
-372 EACEHAHACDHH
+372 
-384 ACEKACDSVCDEAG
+384 
-398 SPSAE
+398 
-403 IVAAKAIVDGE
+403 
-414 VPAGLGMGAA
+414 GLGIGAA
-424 VAGALV
+424 IAGALV

-438 IGRLIGGVVGGKVS
+438 IGRLVGGVVGGKIS
-452 SRSMLTIVSTAALIL
+452 SRAMLTGVASLSLIL
-467 LLLGIFC
+467 ILAGIFA
-474 DPATTVKVPGFS
+474 DPATTVSAPGFS
-486 SAGGGLAFEMVDA
+486 SDGGSLSFGMFEV
-499 PINVLFF
+499 PINILFF

-531 TAAAS
+531 TAVAS

-555 IADAFGYLTS
+555 IADSFGYLSS

-576 LFYALIGSKVT
+576 LFYALIGSKVS
-587 KRAE
+587 KRDDSAA

>member
-1 MSTSA
+1 MSTQT
-6 RKPNYTLPIIV
+6 RKPNYTLPIVV

-69 MLLQKRGYKFS
+69 ILLQRKGYKFS

-89 LGVAIM
+89 VGVVIM
-95 FASSYLESKNAIFT
+95 FLSSLVEGQQFIFT
-109 IYIIGALIAGFSM
+109 IYLIGALVAGFSM

-136 GGGGNKGN
+136 GGGGKTGN

-171 VTQETS
+171 VSKETS
-177 MSDARP
+177 LIDAQP

-188 GGIFLLAFIVLGL
+188 GGVFLLAFVVLAL

-209 DEQKAKKAAG
+209 DEIKANKAAG
-219 IVEEQPSLAGA
+219 KAAAAAPSLGGA
-230 LGFRHFILGA
+230 LGFRHFVLGA
-240 LAIFLYIGIEIGVPQ
+240 IAIFLYIGIEIGIPQ
-255 IANVFMTAPTL
+255 IANVYMTAQTT
-266 EQAQA
+266 EQAQETIRLYEAQNTVAETVDPMAAVVAEELATAEAEETATEALNHEEEGFIAASTEMADPSAAGIAEATAQEESA
-271 KVDEYNA
+271 KCTGNDCCDKKVITVDEYE
-278 QLAKLAAVDPVAAQV
+278 AAQ
-293 ANEIVNYQGNVE
+293 AIVNGDIK
-305 AAEEANPIEQA
+305 P
-316 FESASEAM
+316 
-324 TDPST
+324 
-329 VGIETASAQVA
+329 
-340 GCDHA
+340 
-345 CGKDDCEGPCEEPCN
+345 
-360 DACGKAACEHGG
+360 
-372 EACEHAHACDHH
+372 
-384 ACEKACDSVCDEAG
+384 
-398 SPSAE
+398 
-403 IVAAKAIVDGE
+403 
-414 VPAGLGMGAA
+414 GLGIGAA
-424 VAGALV
+424 IAGALV

-438 IGRLIGGVVGGKVS
+438 IGRLVGGVVGGKIS
-452 SRSMLTIVSTAALIL
+452 SRAMLTGVASLSLIL
-467 LLLGIFC
+467 ILAGIFA
-474 DPATTVKVPGFS
+474 DPATTVSAPGFS
-486 SAGGGLAFEMVDA
+486 SDGGSLSFGMFEV
-499 PINVLFF
+499 PINILFF

-531 TAAAS
+531 TAVAS

-555 IADAFGYLTS
+555 IADSFGYLSS

-576 LFYALIGSKVT
+576 LFYALIGSKVS
-587 KRAE
+587 KRDDSAA

>member
-1 MSTSA
+1 MSTQT
-6 RKPNYTLPIIV
+6 RKPNYTLPIVV

-69 MLLQKRGYKFS
+69 ILLQRKGYKFS

-89 LGVAIM
+89 VGVVIM
-95 FASSYLESKNAIFT
+95 FLSSLVEGQQLIFT
-109 IYIIGALIAGFSM
+109 VYLIGALVAGFSM

-136 GGGGNKGN
+136 GGGGKTGN

-171 VTQETS
+171 VSKETS
-177 MSDARP
+177 LIDAQP

-188 GGIFLLAFIVLGL
+188 GGVFLLAFVVLAL

-209 DEQKAKKAAG
+209 DEIKANKAAG
-219 IVEEQPSLAGA
+219 KAAAAAPSLGGA
-230 LGFRHFILGA
+230 LGFRHFVLGA
-240 LAIFLYIGIEIGVPQ
+240 IAIFLYIGIEIGIPQ
-255 IANVFMTAPTL
+255 IANVYMTAQTT
-266 EQAQA
+266 EQAQETIRLYEA
-271 KVDEYNA
+271 QNTVAETVDPM
-278 QLAKLAAVDPVAAQV
+278 AAVVAEELAT
-293 ANEIVNYQGNVE
+293 AEAE
-305 AAEEANPIEQA
+305 ETAAEALNHEEEGFIA
-316 FESASEAM
+316 ASTEM
-324 TDPST
+324 TDPSAA
-329 VGIETASAQVA
+329 GIAEATAQEESAK
-340 GCDHA
+340 CT
-345 CGKDDCEGPCEEPCN
+345 GKD
-360 DACGKAACEHGG
+360 CGDKKVITVDEYEAAQ
-372 EACEHAHACDHH
+372 
-384 ACEKACDSVCDEAG
+384 
-398 SPSAE
+398 
-403 IVAAKAIVDGE
+403 AIVNGDIK
-414 VPAGLGMGAA
+414 PGLGIGAA
-424 VAGALV
+424 IAGALV

-438 IGRLIGGVVGGKVS
+438 IGRLVGGVVGGKIS
-452 SRSMLTIVSTAALIL
+452 SRAMLTGVASLSLIL
-467 LLLGIFC
+467 ILAGIFA
-474 DPATTVKVPGFS
+474 DPATTVSAPGFS
-486 SAGGGLAFEMVDA
+486 SDGGSLSFGMFEV
-499 PINVLFF
+499 PINILFF

-531 TAAAS
+531 TAVAS

-555 IADAFGYLTS
+555 IADSFGYLSS

-576 LFYALIGSKVT
+576 LFYALIGSKVS
-587 KRAE
+587 KRDDSAA